1 MFFKAFF
8 GFGFCVPD
16 TIKISEKSVVQ
27 VIHKR
32 YGNTVVKLRRRFEK
46 LDFKHRK
53 AALDLQFLKTCQEFK
68 VTPKFPQFRVAN
80 YSLRQSQTSQTCKKR
95 FLLKEIRIK
104 KKNLK
109 TLVRELLAV
118 KEELLRSVSFLRINH
133 VFNLIVSSNKKSILK
148 CRHVQQKRLR
158 NLITGYKPE
167 TCLDSHDPEK
177 VISNFSSHILSH
189 SERSLLWKGL
199 RFA

>member
-1 MFFKAFF
+1 MFLKALALVFMF
-8 GFGFCVPD
+8 LIQLRFLKNLSL
-16 TIKISEKSVVQ
+16 IQ

-68 VTPKFPQFRVAN
+68 VTPKFLQFHVGN
-80 YSLRQSQTSQTCKKR
+80 DSLSQSQTYQTCKKW
-95 FLLKEIRIK
+95 FQLKEIRIK

-109 TLVRELLAV
+109 TLVRELSAV
-118 KEELLRSVSFLRINH
+118 KEELLRSVSFLDVNH

-158 NLITGYKPE
+158 NLIPGYKPE
-167 TCLDSHDPEK
+167 TSLDSHDPEK

-189 SERSLLWKGL
+189 SERSLLCKGP